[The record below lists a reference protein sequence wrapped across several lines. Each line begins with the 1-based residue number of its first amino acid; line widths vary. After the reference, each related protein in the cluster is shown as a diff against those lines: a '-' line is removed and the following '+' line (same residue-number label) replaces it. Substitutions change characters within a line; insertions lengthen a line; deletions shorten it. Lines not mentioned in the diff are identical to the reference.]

1 MSIVGSLVLVRVLT
15 HYLDPTQYGDLA
27 LALTLGTLVGQVAF
41 SGSMPGIMRYFAIA
55 AENGGV
61 KEYFSAANKMMSYS
75 ALAAVGLSTLLIFS
89 LIFFEKIDI
98 VGLTILAII
107 FAVLGN
113 FNSNQSMIQNA
124 ARQRRVVALHSTL
137 DAWLKV
143 LFATIFLIFFGVTA
157 KVVIAAYILSLSI
170 VLISQSIFIK
180 KLVADFPTT
189 PGATTAWDKEIWQF
203 SQPFILFNAFTWIQS
218 SSDRWALNY
227 FTSTD
232 DVGLYAVL
240 IQLGYTPMMILAN
253 LMTALIGPIL
263 FQRSGSGLDPK
274 RNTDVH
280 KRAWQIVAVIIA
292 ITTLISLFTFFTH
305 NLIFRILTSDQ
316 YYSVSYLLP
325 YMILSG
331 GFFSAGQ
338 VLSLKLMSDLN
349 TNALIKPKII
359 TSVIGALLSFI
370 GAYFMGVEGVVGA
383 ALLFGVLQLVWMA
396 WLTRNP
402 LINHKQ
408 RSFQ

>member
-61 KEYFSAANKMMSYS
+61 KEYFVAANRMMSYS
-75 ALAAVGLSTLLIFS
+75 TLAAVGLSTLLISS
-89 LIFFEKIDI
+89 LIFFEKIGTI
-98 VGLTILAII
+98 SLTLLAII

-113 FNSNQSMIQNA
+113 FNSNQNMIQNA
-124 ARQRRVVALHSTL
+124 ARQRSVVALHSTL

-143 LFATIFLIFFGVTA
+143 LFTTIFLIFFGVTA
-157 KVVIAAYILSLSI
+157 KVVIAAYITSLLI

-180 KLVADFPTT
+180 KLVANFPTSQGVPT
-189 PGATTAWDKEIWQF
+189 SWDKEIWQF

-227 FTSTD
+227 FTTTD

-240 IQLGYTPMMILAN
+240 IQLGYTPMMIVAN
-253 LMTALIGPIL
+253 LMTTLIGPIL

-280 KRAWQIVAVIIA
+280 KRAWQIVAAVIA
-292 ITTLISLFTFFTH
+292 ITILISLFALFTH

-316 YYSVSYLLP
+316 YYSISYLLP

-370 GAYFMGVEGVVGA
+370 GAYHMGVEGVVGA
-383 ALLFGVLQLVWMA
+383 ALIFGISQLIWMA

-408 RSFQ
+408 RSL